1 MKDRVSESGV
11 IEDREL
17 AEYYSLMAK
26 RHMRIPCQRVLS
38 RIKAKGIEKG
48 KALDVGTGP
57 GIFPIFLS
65 KALPNVQFKAIDL
78 SPVMVEISRK
88 NAIEA
93 GLRDGID
100 TFDRAK
106 PRFLNRGNGSTS
118 LSTGSRP
125 RVYRRG
131 SPSRAESR
139 EKRRSVSTL
148 SIPRVP
154 VLNEVEGSDRG
165 VEWVDFQVGSA
176 YSLPCEDH
184 SLDLLLCINTLHHL
198 DKPVAFFNEVARAL
212 KEGGGFV
219 IVDFHRD
226 SSPFLIWGF
235 NVLWKLFFKSHPKA
249 KEGFLESIRSSYT
262 LEECRNFLK
271 ESALKNWTLSTRTVE
286 MWIESTPAQNSG

>member
-26 RHMRIPCQRVLS
+26 RYMRIPCQRVLS

-65 KALPNVQFKAIDL
+65 KALPEIQFKGIDL

-100 TFDRAK
+100 TFDGAK

-139 EKRRSVSTL
+139 EKCRSVSTL
-148 SIPRVP
+148 SIPRA
-154 VLNEVEGSDRG
+154 SDRG

-198 DKPVAFFNEVARAL
+198 DRPVDFFNEVARSL
-212 KEGGGFV
+212 KDGGSFV

-226 SSPFLIWGF
+226 TSFIFVGIF
-235 NVLWKLFFKSHPKA
+235 NLFWKFFFGKYPEA
-249 KEGFLESIRSSYT
+249 KRGFLESVYSSYT
-262 LEECRNFLK
+262 IEECRTFLK
-271 ESALKNWTLSTRTVE
+271 QSKLKDWKLYTRTVE
-286 MWIESTPAQNSG
+286 MWIESTGAE